1 MSKKD
6 DVLICPYCNSDNVV
20 KKKQVG
26 LAIMVSFLLFGLP
39 LPCFKKSYYCFDCN
53 KEWKINDK

>member
-6 DVLICPYCNSDNVV
+6 DILICPYCNSDNVV

-26 LAIMVSFLLFGLP
+26 LVIMLSFLLFGLP
-39 LPCFKKSYYCFDCN
+39 LPFFKKCYHCFECD
-53 KEWKINDK
+53 KEWKTKDK